1 MHMTDEAHLALV
13 ASSARLVLLSNNELL
28 DNSLHQ
34 HLLGCPPLRL
44 TRSNALRAGLNDA
57 DLTLVDVGSF
67 TDADCLRL
75 LRQLRDTPTALVNV
89 QAEQARRL
97 LELHPWVKGVFYPNT
112 SRTNFSRGVSVI
124 LDGGDWLPRALMEKL
139 LGRYRQLT
147 HASRA
152 IDELSVR
159 EKQILALAGKG
170 LSNSEIAERLHLSTH
185 TIKSH
190 IHNALGKLGASNRA
204 QGASLVM
211 GHVHEAGI

>member
-1 MHMTDEAHLALV
+1 MNDEASVALV
-13 ASSARLVLLSNNELL
+13 ASSTRLVLLSNSVSLDGALQSLL
-28 DNSLHQ
+28 TS
-34 HLLGCPPLRL
+34 CSPYRL
-44 TRSNALRAGLNDA
+44 TRGNTLRPGLSDA

-67 TDADCLRL
+67 TDAECLRL
-75 LRQLRDTPTALVNV
+75 LRQLRDTPTALINV
-89 QAEQARRL
+89 HVEQAPRL
-97 LELHPWVKGVFYPNT
+97 LELHPWLKGVFYPST
-112 SRTNFSRGVSVI
+112 SRTNFSRGIDVI

-152 IDELSVR
+152 IDDLSVR

-170 LSNSEIAERLHLSTH
+170 LSNSEIADRLHLSTH

-190 IHNALGKLGASNRA
+190 IHNALSKLGASNRA

-211 GHVHEAGI
+211 GHVSEAGI

>member
-1 MHMTDEAHLALV
+1 MIDEARSALV
-13 ASSARLVLLSNNELL
+13 ASSARLVLLSNSELL

-34 HLLGCPPLRL
+34 YLHDCPQLRL
-44 TRSNALRAGLNDA
+44 TRSNTLRPGLSDT

-97 LELHPWVKGVFYPNT
+97 LEQHPWIKGVFYPNT
-112 SRTNFSRGVSVI
+112 SRINFSRGVSII
-124 LDGGDWLPRALMEKL
+124 LGGGDWLPRALMEKL

-147 HASRA
+147 NASRA

-211 GHVHEAGI
+211 GHVSEAGI

>member
-1 MHMTDEAHLALV
+1 MHMFDDACSALV
-13 ASSARLVLLSNNELL
+13 APSARLVLLSNSELL
-28 DNSLHQ
+28 DNTLHQ
-34 HLLGCPPLRL
+34 YVLDCPQLRL
-44 TRSNALRAGLNDA
+44 TRSNTLRPGLNDA

-67 TDADCLRL
+67 QEEDCLRL
-75 LRQLRDTPTALVNV
+75 LRQLRDTPTALVNA

-97 LELHPWVKGVFYPNT
+97 LELHPWIKGVFYPNT
-112 SRTNFSRGVSVI
+112 SRSNFSRGVTVM

-152 IDELSVR
+152 IDDLSVR

-170 LSNSEIAERLHLSTH
+170 LSNSEIADRLHLSTH

-190 IHNALGKLGASNRA
+190 IHNALSKLGASNRA
-204 QGASLVM
+204 QGASLVL
-211 GHVHEAGI
+211 GHVSETGI